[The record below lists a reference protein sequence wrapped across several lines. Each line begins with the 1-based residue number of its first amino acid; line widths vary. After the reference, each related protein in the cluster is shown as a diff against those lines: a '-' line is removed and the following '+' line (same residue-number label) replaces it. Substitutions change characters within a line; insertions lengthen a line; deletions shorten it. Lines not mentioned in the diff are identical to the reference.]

1 MSETM
6 TKSKLNEKAENV
18 NILKEECALM
28 VKKIN
33 TAGGGGA
40 YPSSRQQDIG
50 KGNN

>member
-1 MSETM
+1 MC
-6 TKSKLNEKAENV
+6 
-18 NILKEECALM
+18 IDGQ
-28 VKKIN
+28 KIN